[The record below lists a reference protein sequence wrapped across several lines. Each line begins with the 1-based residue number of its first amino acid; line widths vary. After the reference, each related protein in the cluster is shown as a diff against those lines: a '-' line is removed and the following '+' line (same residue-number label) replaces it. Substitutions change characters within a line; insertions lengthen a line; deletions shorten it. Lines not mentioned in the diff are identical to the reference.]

1 MTGIYISIPGQN
13 LSIAVSRC
21 AQPHHSAYTARY
33 ERVIT

>member
-21 AQPHHSAYTARY
+21 GVPDDGAPTSNG
-33 ERVIT
+33 